1 MLLSPPGV
9 PGANHVHRGAVV
21 FGEAETALVEFETA
35 EPWVEIAAFQRPA
48 AVPDGSIDGGRRF
61 WLSDAQINLC
71 GGERAWF
78 SRVVTEVVSPD
89 GLQPTAQISLDF
101 EPTFERLIIHHIRV
115 LRGAEVRELDVR
127 SLLSVLRRERDLE
140 RAMYDGRVTAH
151 LVVPDVRVGDII
163 DYAYT
168 IKGDQPIF
176 EGRFATEVGFQWS
189 CWVGETRVRLLADA
203 QRSMVTRSWGD
214 TPIEARRTLDDGAVE
229 RVWTARD
236 QAGVRVEQDLPGW
249 VRPMA
254 RLRIADAMA
263 WNEVAQ
269 VFAPGYTPPERLP
282 DELEAEA
289 ARLDAATT
297 DPSRRVVEALRLVQ
311 RGLRYHSISLG
322 DGGFVPRSVDYIWA
336 HRAGDCKDSSRLLVA
351 LLRRLGVEADPAL
364 VHTGL
369 GPSLDRDAP
378 NLVAFNHCIVRVQVE
393 GRAYWLDP
401 TRYPQG
407 GDLKTVSQAR
417 WGWALPLIDE
427 ALLEPMGEDAPT
439 PIYDV
444 KEVYRLGTPSSGLTD
459 LTVETVYRGWRA
471 DDIRR
476 QLNAEGPEI
485 LEQRYREYYERTYG
499 AVTQTVP
506 LEVEDD
512 FEANILKITE
522 RYGLERAWEPIEGG
536 RYRFTTLDDLFAQHL
551 TTQRSGKRREAID
564 LGSPRAVSVETLMHL
579 DEPLSVTGWDDVF
592 EVDGVR
598 ATSKLEAMDGS
609 NKNLRLVRGLNVWKR
624 DLPAE
629 AASAFFDLR
638 ENAFK
643 SSSVVLTKASKI
655 EHPKVGGVD
664 RRLVFL
670 GIWILI
676 IIVVRII
683 AAYTS

>member
-1 MLLSPPGV
+1 
-9 PGANHVHRGAVV
+9 VV
-21 FGEAETALVEFETA
+21 FGETGTASVEFATA
-35 EPWVEIAAFQRPA
+35 EPWVEVAAFERPA

-71 GGERAWF
+71 MGRRAWF

-89 GLQPTAQISLDF
+89 GLQSTAQISLDF
-101 EPTFERLIIHHIRV
+101 EPTFERLTIHHIRV
-115 LRGAEVRELDVR
+115 LRGGEVRELDVR

-151 LVVPDVRVGDII
+151 VVAPDVRVGDII

-168 IKGDQPIF
+168 MEGDQPIF

-203 QRSMVTRSWGD
+203 QRSIVTRSWGD
-214 TPIEARRTLDDGAVE
+214 APAEARRTLDDGVVE

-236 QAGVRVEQDLPGW
+236 EAGVRIEQDVPGW

-254 RLRIADAMA
+254 RLRIADAMT

-311 RGLRYHSISLG
+311 QSLRYHSISLG
-322 DGGFVPRSVDYIWA
+322 DGGFVPRSVDYVWA

-378 NLVAFNHCIVRVQVE
+378 NLVAFNHCIVRVRVE
-393 GRAYWLDP
+393 GRTYWLDP

-407 GDLKTVSQAR
+407 GDLKNVSQAR
-417 WGWALPLIDE
+417 WGWALPLVDQ
-427 ALLEPMGEDAPT
+427 ALLEAMGEDAPT

-444 KEVYRLGTPSSGLTD
+444 KEVYRLSAPSSGVTD
-459 LTVETVYRGWRA
+459 LTIETLYRGWRA

-485 LEQRYREYYERTYG
+485 LAQRYREYYERAYG
-499 AVTQTVP
+499 AVTQAVP

-512 FEANILKITE
+512 FEANTLKVTE

-579 DEPLSVTGWDDVF
+579 DEPLSVSGWDDVF

-598 ATSKLEAMDGS
+598 ATSKFEAMDGS

-629 AASAFFDLR
+629 AAPAFFDLR

-643 SSSVVLTKASKI
+643 SSSVVLTKAPKT
-655 EHPKVGGVD
+655 EHPKVAGVD

-670 GIWILI
+670 GVWILI
-676 IIVVRII
+676 IVVGRII
-683 AAYTS
+683 AAYTG